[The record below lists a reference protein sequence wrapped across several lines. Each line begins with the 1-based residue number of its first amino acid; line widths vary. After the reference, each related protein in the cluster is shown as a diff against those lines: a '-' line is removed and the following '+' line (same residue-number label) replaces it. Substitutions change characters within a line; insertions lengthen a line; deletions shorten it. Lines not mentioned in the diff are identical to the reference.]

1 MEFHLKLAENETKE
15 DVNALSVTNALYKFV
30 KQHNEFNK
38 GYHDFDKV
46 ISMRDIADII
56 QIMCISSKEFFKAL
70 YEKEENAN
78 T

>member
-1 MEFHLKLAENETKE
+1 MEFHLKLAENETEE
-15 DVNALSVTNALYKFV
+15 DINTLTIINALYKFV
-30 KQHNEFNK
+30 KQHNEFEK
-38 GYHDFDKV
+38 GFHNFDRL

-56 QIMCISSKEFFKAL
+56 QIMCISSKEFYKCL